1 MCAGCS
7 SLIKAIDAY
16 IAKADDDL
24 ADQLKAAGFQV
35 DDDTMKAIQSLEDEI
50 AEALV
55 EETAVFTKAA
65 DSALD
70 LQEFAE
76 KIWPDIKLTDALAA
90 TLSSIFAKRFEALM
104 PGLVEAYLQM
114 TDRELHL
121 EQVSKMTTAWVQSWS
136 EQLGEVMKLNSH
148 KAIEQLLTDGLKN
161 GSSIPEFTQSIL
173 DSGIRR
179 SIAGPGPSA

>member
-90 TLSSIFAKRFEALM
+90 TLSSIFAMRSAPK
-104 PGLVEAYLQM
+104 
-114 TDRELHL
+114 
-121 EQVSKMTTAWVQSWS
+121 
-136 EQLGEVMKLNSH
+136 
-148 KAIEQLLTDGLKN
+148 
-161 GSSIPEFTQSIL
+161 
-173 DSGIRR
+173 RR
-179 SIAGPGPSA
+179 SSLSSKDT